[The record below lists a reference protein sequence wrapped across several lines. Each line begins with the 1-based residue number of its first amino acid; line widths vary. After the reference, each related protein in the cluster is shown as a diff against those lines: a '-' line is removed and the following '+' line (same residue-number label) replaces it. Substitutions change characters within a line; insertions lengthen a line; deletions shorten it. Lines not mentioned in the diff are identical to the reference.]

1 MADKE
6 YPMGAIPVNAG
17 SGNIANNTAAGTMP
31 ADAARFNYLSGFDVT
46 FSGATAG
53 LVVVATLT
61 GIAGGPLSY
70 IVSAPVGAT
79 VGGPALSRSFP
90 QPLRSTAINTAITL
104 SVPALGLGNTNIAVN
119 LYGYSYVNG

>member
-6 YPMGAIPVNAG
+6 YPMGSIPVNAG
-17 SGNIANNTAAGTMP
+17 SGNIANNTAAATMP
-31 ADAARFNYLSGFDVT
+31 ADAARFNYLSGFDIT
-46 FSGATAG
+46 FAGATVG
-53 LVVVATLT
+53 LAVIAILT

-70 IVSAPVGAT
+70 IISAPAGAT
-79 VGGPALSRSFP
+79 VGGAAMSMRFP